1 MKDSSGYIAY
11 LPEVLWVE
19 ENDPSGFLGRF
30 LRIFERI
37 LTGIPIRAQAVRAE
51 GTMVSAAGNQIAM
64 ASAGDAAR
72 FRVGDQVQMVGTPHV
87 RTVVD
92 VDVDPAAP
100 ALVLDSPVP
109 ALGGGTVRIA
119 DLQPGQTRLRL
130 DDVRYLG
137 PGSPIRISQ
146 GAVTEDAVVQAVDA
160 EQVTVTV
167 GLTSGFTM
175 NATAMPVTVED
186 GTALQAR
193 NRTYDD
199 FETTIDHLADLF
211 SPWRTR
217 EELLPWLA
225 SWVALPLRQDWS
237 DYQKRWLTARI
248 TNIYRQ
254 RGLKPGLLTYLDIF
268 APSAAQPRVVVDD
281 GDAVLRLDR
290 QDNGSFAVREVA
302 HSNTAAHAGGTVTVL
317 LHPSGLAVDAAGDYL
332 VTDQGDA
339 TLIPQRPAA
348 LWRLTRAGH
357 VPYRAA
363 GLVAPLPSPVHSGPP
378 LALPTAVVV
387 DATDRASVV
396 DIGSTTFV
404 NAGDLFSRIVRFAP
418 PAFTPVI
425 VIDQATAPSL
435 PAVHPVDM
443 VLDGA
448 GRFIVLDRGLHPFGD
463 PPQGP
468 TAPRIVVV
476 SEGPLATSV
485 QPLTTVVE
493 PTAITMDP
501 AGRFIVADARD
512 QLTTTPAN
520 LVRVDPAA
528 GFAETSLLAAV
539 PAGSNPLVYPTGL
552 TFEGPNML
560 LVCDPGVRMGFVGD
574 TTNRTMAEDA
584 AVYRV
589 DLSQTPPTITRVTR
603 ERSLVTPSKLAIDRQ
618 GSPVLVDRGETLRGP
633 PARSWRAR
641 ANEFGVTLL
650 FSAQRPT
657 TFQDR
662 NLVRRAIFDVVDEQ
676 KPAHTVWWLDI

>member
-1 MKDSSGYIAY
+1 MKDSSSYIAY

-19 ENDPSGFLGRF
+19 ENDRSGFLGRF

-37 LTGIPIRAQAVRAE
+37 LTGIPIHAQAVRAE
-51 GTMVSAAGNQIAM
+51 GAMVSAAGNQVVM
-64 ASAGDAAR
+64 ASTDDAAR
-72 FRVGDQVQMVGTPHV
+72 FRAGDQVQIVGTPHL
-87 RTVVD
+87 RTVD
-92 VDVDPAAP
+92 DVDPI
-100 ALVLDSPVP
+100 ALVVDSPLP
-109 ALGGGTVRIA
+109 ALGAGTVRIA

-146 GAVTEDAVVQAVDA
+146 GAVTVDAVVQAVDA
-160 EQVTVTV
+160 EQVTLTV
-167 GLTSGFTM
+167 GLASGFAM
-175 NATAMPVTVED
+175 SATAMPVTVGD
-186 GTALQAR
+186 GTALRAGSR
-193 NRTYDD
+193 SYDD
-199 FETTIDHLADLF
+199 FETIIDRLADLF

-237 DYQKRWLTARI
+237 DYQKRWLIDGI
-248 TNIYRQ
+248 TSIYRR
-254 RGLKPGLLTYLDIF
+254 RGLKSGLLTYLDIF
-268 APSAAQPRVVVDD
+268 APSAARPRVVVDD

-290 QDNGSFAVREVA
+290 QDDGSFVIREVA
-302 HSNTAAHAGGTVTVL
+302 HSNTVAHPGGTVTAL
-317 LHPSGLAVDAAGDYL
+317 LHPSGIAVDATGDYL
-332 VTDQGDA
+332 VTDQGGA
-339 TLIPQRPAA
+339 TLVPQRPAA
-348 LWRLTRAGH
+348 LWRLTRAGNL
-357 VPYRAA
+357 VYRAA
-363 GLVAPLPSPVHSGPP
+363 GLVAPLPSPVHAGPP

-387 DATDRASVV
+387 DATDRVSVV
-396 DIGSTTFV
+396 DVGSTTFV

-418 PAFTPVI
+418 PAFTPVT

-443 VLDGA
+443 VLDAA

-468 TAPRIVVV
+468 TAPQIVVV

-485 QPLTTVVE
+485 QPLATVVE
-493 PTAITMDP
+493 PTAITLDP

-512 QLTTTPAN
+512 QLTTTPAD
-520 LVRVDPAA
+520 LVLVDPAA

-539 PAGSNPLVYPTGL
+539 PPGSNPLVYPTGL
-552 TFEGPNML
+552 AFEGPDML

-589 DLSQTPPTITRVTR
+589 DLSQPPPAPPTITRVTR
-603 ERSLVTPSKLAIDRQ
+603 ERSLVMPSKIAIDRQ
-618 GSPVLVDRGETLRGP
+618 GSPVVVDRGETLRGP

-641 ANEFGVTLL
+641 ANEFGVVLL

-657 TFQDR
+657 TFDDR
-662 NLVRRAIFDVVDEQ
+662 NLVRQAIFNVVDEQ
-676 KPAHTVWWLDI
+676 KPAHAVWWLDT